1 MKKQTSNLNNWM
13 LSLSAACLFLMLTL
27 PAVAQWPISGGQN
40 GQGQNGMPGG
50 SNQGNGGW
58 NQGNG
63 QNGHGHGNPHH
74 PMPCNAHF
82 SQHRDTVSN
91 GIVFNN
97 APGSGAATYAWDFGD
112 GSTSTSANPAHAYA
126 ASGTYYVCF
135 TVTDTVGG
143 GCSNTSCDS
152 VRVFTPAPHCKAKF
166 NHWLDTVPNGVR
178 FRSHGNSFGATYAWD
193 FGDGSTSSTANP
205 NHAYATA
212 GTYYVCLTVSNTNAG
227 GTCSDT
233 RCDSVHAFTPAP
245 RCNAHY
251 EASQDTVA
259 NGVRFESEH
268 NSWGGTYAW
277 DFGDG
282 STSSDPKPNHT
293 YAAAG
298 TYWVCLIVSNSNA
311 GGSCADTVCD
321 SVNTNHLHHG
331 GHGQHG
337 NHKLSSGVENTS
349 VSNAIVAIYPNPMV
363 DNATL
368 HIENTSGNVV
378 FRVFQ
383 INGQVAFTKNLGNGD
398 FSLSKENLSQGLYFY
413 SVEDGSSTV
422 ARGKFRVN

>member
-1 MKKQTSNLNNWM
+1 MKKQTSNISNWM
-13 LSLSAACLFLMLTL
+13 LSFSAAFLLLVLSL
-27 PAVAQWPISGGQN
+27 PVKAQFPLPGPGGHN
-40 GQGQNGMPGG
+40 GHGHNGIPGG
-50 SNQGNGGW
+50 SNPGNG
-58 NQGNG
+58 G

-82 SQHRDTVSN
+82 SQHRDTITN
-91 GIVFNN
+91 GIVFKN
-97 APGSGAATYAWDFGD
+97 APGSGAATFAWDFGD

-126 ASGTYYVCF
+126 AAGTYYVCL

-193 FGDGSTSSTANP
+193 FGDGSTSSAANP

-233 RCDSVHAFTPAP
+233 RCDSVRAFTPAP
-245 RCNAHY
+245 RCNAHFN
-251 EASQDTVA
+251 AKKDSIA
-259 NGVRFESEH
+259 NGLRFSTKK
-268 NSWGGTYAW
+268 NSWGATYAW

-282 STSSDPKPNHT
+282 STSSDPRPSHT

-298 TYWVCLIVSNSNA
+298 TYYVCLIVSNSNA

-321 SVNTNHLHHG
+321 SVNTNMH
-331 GHGQHG
+331 GHGH
-337 NHKLSSGVENTS
+337 HPFKLSSGVES
-349 VSNAIVAIYPNPMV
+349 VSASEAVVAIYPNPMV

-383 INGQVAFTKNLGNGD
+383 INGQLAFTKNLGNGD
-398 FSLSKENLSQGLYFY
+398 FTLSKENLSQGLYFY